1 MKSKINSLMCW
12 FEFIA
17 NRKKMMESLR
27 GSGMGKNMNVVIIA
41 NLFNANNSRMTMNAV
56 KSAMRKEYWGGK

>member
-12 FEFIA
+12 FEFMA

-27 GSGMGKNMNVVIIA
+27 GSGMGKNMNVVTIA

>member
-12 FEFIA
+12 FEFMA
-17 NRKKMMESLR
+17 NRKKMMEALC

-56 KSAMRKEYWGGK
+56 KSAMRKEYWGGN

>member
-12 FEFIA
+12 FEYLS
-17 NRKKMMESLR
+17 RKKKMMSAL
-27 GSGMGKNMNVVIIA
+27 GYSCHSKAMLAIIHANIFNV
-41 NLFNANNSRMTMNAV
+41 NNSRMTMNAV